1 MSHGQRIIS
10 FDPSGNFKEGKG
22 VTGICYV
29 EDNEVVMLGELK
41 ASLFKTAEAYWLAHN
56 VLIAQWE
63 PDYMVMEGF
72 KLYGSKKNEQVN
84 SELETPQII
93 GVIKVFCYENDIPL
107 AVQFASE
114 VKTRWSDEVLFQ
126 KGILNKKGARYLWK
140 GQETSNHKRDSLRH
154 ALHFMR
160 YKLNQ

>member
-1 MSHGQRIIS
+1 MRLLS
-10 FDPSGNFKEGKG
+10 FDPSGNWGKEGMG
-22 VTGICYV
+22 TSGLCYV
-29 EDNEVVMLGELK
+29 ENGEVVRLGEIK
-41 ASLFKTAEAYWLAHN
+41 ASSYKSETAYWLAHN
-56 VLIAQWE
+56 VIIAQFQ
-63 PDYMVMEGF
+63 PDYVVMEGF

-84 SELETPQII
+84 SELQTSQII

-126 KGILNKKGARYLWK
+126 KGILNKKGAKYLWK
-140 GQETSNHKRDSLRH
+140 GQETNTHKRDSLRH

-160 YKLNQ
+160 YKL